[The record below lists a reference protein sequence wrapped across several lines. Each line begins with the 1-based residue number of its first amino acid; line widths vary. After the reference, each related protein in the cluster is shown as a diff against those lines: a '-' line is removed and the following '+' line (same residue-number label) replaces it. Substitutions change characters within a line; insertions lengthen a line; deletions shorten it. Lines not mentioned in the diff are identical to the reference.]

1 MNADA
6 ELDVQGLH
14 CPLPILK
21 AKKALA
27 ALESGQ
33 VLRVLTTDPNAAADF
48 QIFARQTGHTL
59 LQQRAQGE
67 ATEHW
72 LRKR

>member
-6 ELDVQGLH
+6 ELDVQGLY

-59 LQQRAQGE
+59 LQQQAQGE
-67 ATEHW
+67 TTAHW

>member
-1 MNADA
+1 MHADA

-27 ALESGQ
+27 ALPSGQ
-33 VLRVLTTDPNAAADF
+33 VLRVLTTDPGAPSDF
-48 QIFARQTGHTL
+48 AVFAKQTGHTL
-59 LQQRAQGE
+59 LQQQ
-67 ATEHW
+67 TEGAVTSHW